1 MKTEKLL
8 SALTG
13 SILGLLLAAGSI
25 GCLLSAF
32 DLTLTDPAALWTP
45 VFLLSAAWGLALQR
59 KHGALVFG
67 CLLAVAFG
75 YLWREGRLPEQACV
89 LLEQLSQVYDRA
101 YHWGVLELT
110 EETVGNPDLPLGIWA
125 AAISLAAV
133 RSVCLPKNCSL
144 PILLALVPFSAC
156 IVVTDT
162 VPDEKYL
169 FLLLAGAI
177 LLILPASVRRE
188 DALQSIRLTAL
199 SLLPVSLFLTGLFWF
214 LPQSGYVNQTAVI
227 QENLRTAAAHLPQLM
242 EEGLETAAANFRGN
256 PARNVDLSRLGHR
269 IPFTYPVMEVTASQ
283 SGTLY
288 LRGQDYDRYDGLG
301 WTATENRQ
309 ENFSGPEGPVQTI
322 TIRTRGI
329 KQIRYLPYHPAGE
342 ALLTGGSLDNR
353 EAAGEYSLSWAPL
366 PEDWRKTAYLSQAE
380 SVPETMQPW
389 LELPEATRKN
399 ARSLLEQQ
407 YPADASNTA
416 KADIIAALV
425 TNAASYSL
433 TPEKPPAGI
442 QDFTLWFLEEAE
454 SGYCIHF
461 ATAATVLLRAAD
473 IPARYVTG
481 YMAEVTANET
491 VTVTEED
498 AHAWAEY
505 YEPALGCWIPLEAT
519 PAGIDIPT
527 ITPPETMPT
536 FSTTEA
542 TEPEITEATVS
553 TVPPTTQE
561 PPEAPALPEETGEES
576 FLLLLLIP
584 VLGSVLAVQRSVR
597 LKLRQKR
604 KDRGSANEQALRRF
618 REAEHLARLLKE
630 TPAEELIDLAQKA
643 KYSQHLLTPEE
654 LLAFDSYCRSCLRRL
669 KEKPFWL
676 QLIYQYIYAVY

>member
-1 MKTEKLL
+1 MKSEKLL

-25 GCLLSAF
+25 GCLQSAF
-32 DLTLTDPAALWTP
+32 DLTLSNPAALWISL
-45 VFLLSAAWGLALQR
+45 FLLSALWGLALQH
-59 KHGALVFG
+59 KYGALIFG

-75 YLWREGRLPEQACV
+75 YLWRKGSVLQQACV

-110 EETVGNPDLPLGIWA
+110 EETAVHPDLPLGLWA

-144 PILLALVPFSAC
+144 PAALALVPFAAC

-162 VPDEKYL
+162 VPDEKFL
-169 FLLLAGAI
+169 FLLLAGVI

-188 DALQSIRLTAL
+188 DILQSIRLTAAA
-199 SLLPVSLFLTGLFWF
+199 LLPVSLFLTGLFLF
-214 LPQSGYVNQTAVI
+214 LPQSNYVNQTAAI
-227 QENLRTAAAHLPQLM
+227 QENLRTAVTHLPQLM

-256 PARNVDLSRLGHR
+256 PARSVDLSRLGHR

-301 WTATENRQ
+301 WTATETRR
-309 ENFSGPEGPVQTI
+309 ENFSRSEPTLQTI
-322 TIRTRGI
+322 LIRTRGI
-329 KQIRYLPYHPAGE
+329 KQILYLPYHPTGE
-342 ALLTGGSLDNR
+342 ALLTGGCLDNR
-353 EAAGEYSLSWAPL
+353 DAAGEYSLSWAPL

-380 SVPETMQPW
+380 SIPESMVLW
-389 LELPEATRKN
+389 LELPEATREN

-442 QDFTLWFLEEAE
+442 QDFTLWFLEEAD

-461 ATAATVLLRAAD
+461 ATAAAVLLRAAD

-481 YMAEVTANET
+481 YMTEVTAGKT

-505 YEPALGCWIPLEAT
+505 YEPSLGCWIPLEAT
-519 PAGIDIPT
+519 PSAAEAPL
-527 ITPPETMPT
+527 PETAPATRPT
-536 FSTTEA
+536 LSTLPA
-542 TEPEITEATVS
+542 TEPEENTPT
-553 TVPPTTQE
+553 TVPTAMPETPKIPAE
-561 PPEAPALPEETGEES
+561 PENTGS
-576 FLLLLLIP
+576 GGLMLLLLLP
-584 VLGSVLAVQRSVR
+584 ALGLVLAIQRSVR

-604 KDRGSANEQALRRF
+604 KDRGSVNEQALRRF
-618 REAEHLARLLKE
+618 REAERLARLLKE

-643 KYSQHLLTPEE
+643 KYSQHELTREE
-654 LLAFDSYCRSCLRRL
+654 LLMFDSYCRSCLRRL